1 MGNTCL
7 EFKNICM
14 EFPGVKALSD
24 VSFCIDKG
32 QTHALMGANGA
43 GKSTLI
49 KILARV
55 YQQTSGDVILN
66 GESLNKATPGNIR
79 AHGIEFIFQE
89 LELVP
94 GFTVAQNIMIGIEP
108 RKGGMVDWKRMNE
121 EAQKALDEFMPG
133 VVDATESIDNLS
145 VAKQQLVCIVR
156 ALSRNPKILV
166 LDEPTSRLSATETE
180 ALFEAIRRVRTR
192 QEITIIYIS
201 HRLEELFKIC
211 DCVTILRDGVYTGT
225 WPLSEMTQEDI
236 VYRMVG
242 QVKKNE
248 KHLPPSPE
256 MLEKESIF
264 DVEHL
269 SLPGM
274 IEDVSFRVRP
284 GEILALTG
292 AVGAKKTEI
301 FEAIMGIRTG
311 GTGTIRVNGK
321 EVKISGP
328 RSAKM
333 HGICLIPE
341 DRRKN
346 GIIQDFSVRENITF
360 AFMKNYVNKLGLIK
374 QAEER
379 TTVQELCQR
388 LQVKTPGTEV
398 AVKTLSGGN
407 IQKVVVGKWVV
418 GDSVVYFFDEPTVG
432 IDVRGKS
439 EIYDLIRELAAQ
451 GKAVV
456 VASSEIDEAI
466 DISDNMVILYNGRI
480 VSEIVSCEA
489 DREEVVRLTMGGSI
503 HE

>member
-1 MGNTCL
+1 MDNICL

-79 AHGIEFIFQE
+79 EHGIEFIFQE

-133 VVDATESIDNLS
+133 VVDAAESIDNLS

-301 FEAIMGIRTG
+301 FEAILGIRTG
-311 GTGTIRVNGK
+311 GTGTIRVKGK

-328 RSAKM
+328 RSAKK

-346 GIIQDFSVRENITF
+346 GIIQDFSVRENTTF

-374 QAEER
+374 QAQER

-480 VSEIVSCEA
+480 VSEIISCEA